1 MKYVNVENFSD
12 LVDSKVI
19 LSNHN
24 NCTGTIEKYE
34 NEKFYVRYESGNTLK
49 QYSTEDFK
57 EGHIVLDDK
66 EKENAVLLKIR
77 LSELKKDV
85 SPMLTMEVHDEQAQK
100 SNPMIVLEQW
110 KMTIESAMSVSTRR
124 QSISNIFTAILT
136 MLIGGVLFSDG
147 LSSTNKSFQLI
158 VSIVISIL
166 GLLICCEWKKQIGY
180 YGELNDVKYSAI
192 RSMEKYLPFAVM
204 TAEDIYF
211 YSNYEESKSFS
222 KRESKIPFYF
232 QIAFAAIA
240 IVASLF
246 LIVSLCKPNNTLSNN
261 AKTNST
267 VNSSVATTG
276 ITSSANE

>member
-1 MKYVNVENFSD
+1 MRYGSD
-12 LVDSKVI
+12 
-19 LSNHN
+19 N
-24 NCTGTIEKYE
+24 NQ
-34 NEKFYVRYESGNTLK
+34 K
-49 QYSTEDFK
+49 QYCIDDFK
-57 EGHIVLDDK
+57 QGNIVLNDK

-85 SPMLTMEVHDEQAQK
+85 SPMLTMEVDDEQAQK

-180 YGELNDVKYSAI
+180 YGDLNDVKYTAI

-222 KRESKIPFYF
+222 KRESKIPYYF
-232 QIAFAAIA
+232 QIAFATIA

-246 LIVSLCKPNNTLSNN
+246 LIVSLCKPNSTLSNN
-261 AKTNST
+261 ANTNST

-276 ITSSANE
+276 ITSSAIE